1 MGGWELE
8 MEGGEHR
15 DVCNSENNQW
25 PQRSSPGE
33 KWRVAVGSDWVW
45 VKFISSFGYR
55 VTS

>member
-1 MGGWELE
+1 MGG
-8 MEGGEHR
+8 GEK
-15 DVCNSENNQW
+15 DVSRSENHKW
-25 PQRSSPGE
+25 SQRSSPGE